1 VSDSNSPGPAP
12 APHPA
17 GPPHPLDLNLLRTFL
32 AVYRSGSFTGAAQLL
47 GLSQPTVTTQ
57 MRSLERQTGRALFE
71 RLPRGV
77 APTAVADELA
87 TRIAPGLDLLAAAT
101 APAAEPGRGADPVHL
116 AGPAELLSTRVLP
129 ALAPLVA
136 EGVRLRVVTGL
147 TDALLDGLRAGRHD
161 LIISTA
167 RPRGRTLSAVPLTDE
182 EFVLVAAPQWA
193 ARLKEPLAAEGPSV
207 LHPVPLVTYAEDLP
221 IARRYWR
228 HVFGRRL
235 SWSAAVTVPDLRG
248 VKAAVV
254 AGAGFTVLPR
264 YLCAD
269 ELTAGTLVPLHKP
282 DDPPINTGYLVQRPG
297 VPGNRDVLRVR
308 EHLLRAART
317 W

>member
-1 VSDSNSPGPAP
+1 MESNAPVPPA
-12 APHPA
+12 AA
-17 GPPHPLDLNLLRTFL
+17 GTVHQLDLNLLRTFL

-57 MRSLERQTGRALFE
+57 MRTLERQAGRELFE

-87 TRIAPGLDLLAAAT
+87 ARVAAPLDELATVAGPDPVA
-101 APAAEPGRGADPVHL
+101 GRPADPVHL
-116 AGPAELLSTRVLP
+116 AGPAEVLCTRALP

-136 EGVRLRVVTGL
+136 EGVRLRVAMGL
-147 TDALLDGLRAGRHD
+147 TEPLLDELRSGRHD
-161 LIISTA
+161 LVISTI
-167 RPRGRTLSAVPLTDE
+167 RPRGRTLTAVPLADE
-182 EFVLVAAPQWA
+182 EFVLVAAPVWA
-193 ARLKEPLAAEGPSV
+193 ERLKERPPADAPAV
-207 LHPVPLVTYAEDLP
+207 LHSVPLVSYAEDLP

-235 SWSAAVTVPDLRG
+235 SCPAAMTVPDLRG
-248 VKAAVV
+248 VLSAVV

-264 YLCAD
+264 YLCLD
-269 ELTAGTLVPLHKP
+269 ELASGALVPLHEP
-282 DDPPINTGYLVQRPG
+282 EDPPINTSFLVQRPG
-297 VPGNRDVLRVR
+297 ASENPDVARVR
-308 EHLLRAART
+308 ELLLSAGRT